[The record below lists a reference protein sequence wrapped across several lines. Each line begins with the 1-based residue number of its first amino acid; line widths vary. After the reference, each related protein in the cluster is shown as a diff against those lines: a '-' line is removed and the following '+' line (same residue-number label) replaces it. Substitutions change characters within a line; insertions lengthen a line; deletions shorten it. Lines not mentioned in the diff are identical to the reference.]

1 MHQDEKQEQ
10 QQKQDQ
16 TSKTRPPPRKMD
28 LSGYDD
34 ADDDGVSSSHAP
46 ESAATSDE
54 RVHTFQYITNE
65 FRFFIENIFKFT
77 FLSIYFPNFQTIG

>member
-16 TSKTRPPPRKMD
+16 SSKTRPPPRKMD

-54 RVHTFQYITNE
+54 RVHTNKNIIYNE
-65 FRFFIENIFKFT
+65 F
-77 FLSIYFPNFQTIG
+77 